1 MGETKAALCGQGC
14 ALQNRDDVFGFNAK
28 PLVAGSSYQW
38 YSQVEYSVSAGRKR
52 SPAMGNNVQEVR
64 VGEETDGVVIESSM
78 VIGGLSGAD
87 FVLAVAA
94 ELGVAP
100 SSIRIVSVTD
110 ANSGRRKESGGV
122 EVVYTVK
129 VSKSEEAAMKKQV
142 EGLDQGL
149 IEGLSAWNPTLF
161 SGKEVSKSVVRA
173 VKESERPVVVV
184 EEEDEGL
191 AANQEASSSGGSGS
205 GGGVGVIVGAV
216 VGCVVLVAG
225 VVVAFRKQSGELKTV
240 EKEMDVDGDVDD
252 IEISLHG

>member
-1 MGETKAALCGQGC
+1 M
-14 ALQNRDDVFGFNAK
+14 
-28 PLVAGSSYQW
+28 
-38 YSQVEYSVSAGRKR
+38 
-52 SPAMGNNVQEVR
+52 
-64 VGEETDGVVIESSM
+64 
-78 VIGGLSGAD
+78 GAD
-87 FVLAVAA
+87 FPLAVAA
-94 ELGVAP
+94 ELGEAP

-129 VSKSEEAAMKKQV
+129 VSKSEEAAVKKQV

-161 SGKEVSKSVVRA
+161 SGK
-173 VKESERPVVVV
+173 
-184 EEEDEGL
+184 
-191 AANQEASSSGGSGS
+191 EASSSGGSGS

-252 IEISLHG
+252 IEISLHGTP